1 MTLQERV
8 FDAFVSFVLRHRVL
22 VMVAVLAITAGFANV
37 ISELPLMT
45 TLRDVLPDDTPNF
58 ARYEKARERFGGDE
72 TVIIALEGE
81 HFTEAGLER
90 LATLTTALEEHPLV
104 DRATSLANTDW
115 IHGEPGKLRIDSYLD
130 IDPAEARKAALE
142 DPLVKGNL
150 ISPDGR
156 LAIVVVLLIPNDGK
170 LFTSEAVAA
179 HVRKHV
185 DRIPGGLPQLEKPG
199 GKRRGIEMAKQLV
212 ADEVQGEA
220 QKAGYTLEQI
230 HVGGFPAVFGRLLIE
245 SERTIKV
252 LFPFTCLV
260 IGILLFFLLRRVVD
274 VVLPVVCVLPAV
286 IWAVAIGGMVFGRI
300 TIITSAAPVMVLV
313 VGMSDVVHLVTQ
325 FRHELGRGLERHEA
339 IRVAF
344 REVGAAC
351 ALTSLTTFIGF
362 GSMVFLPL
370 PHARELGFFAGL
382 GVVCAF
388 ALAFVLTPILLSYG
402 AARPANAGARGPL
415 TGVLARVARIIRPR
429 PKLIFGVGM
438 VITVGVL
445 YMASQIQVENSLL
458 KKLPPD
464 HPLQASA
471 LVIQEAVGGTGEMEL
486 TMKLGPKGIKDPAV
500 LQGLVALKREVEK
513 HPLVGRA
520 DSIADVFARMHA
532 IMAPERGALPD
543 TPEMIAQYLLLF
555 EMSGGGDLS
564 AFLDPELGHI
574 RMTMRMPDLTAEQG
588 LEVSSLFESQAKAL
602 MPPGV
607 EAHCTGLGLILA
619 GTGPVI
625 LETSLQGLGVA
636 LLLIGMIM
644 GLLFRSLRVAVLS
657 MIPNLMPVAFGI
669 VLASL
674 ILVQVDADAVINLT
688 ICLGIAVDDTIH
700 FLSRYRIERRKGL
713 SRDDA
718 VSVTIVEA
726 GHGIIRTSLILF
738 GGFAVLFSSDYV
750 GLQFTGLMVPAT
762 LATAVLLDL
771 TMVPAMAQLGL
782 IEPRS

>member
-252 LFPFTCLV
+252 LFPVSPRGTIAPAPAPPEPPGRMQDALVLV
-260 IGILLFFLLRRVVD
+260 IDDEDTVRT
-274 VVLPVVCVLPAV
+274 
-286 IWAVAIGGMVFGRI
+286 VACQV
-300 TIITSAAPVMVLV
+300 
-313 VGMSDVVHLVTQ
+313 
-325 FRHELGRGLERHEA
+325 LERHGCRTVHAADGEA
-339 IRVAF
+339 
-344 REVGAAC
+344 
-351 ALTSLTTFIGF
+351 
-362 GSMVFLPL
+362 
-370 PHARELGFFAGL
+370 
-382 GVVCAF
+382 
-388 ALAFVLTPILLSYG
+388 
-402 AARPANAGARGPL
+402 
-415 TGVLARVARIIRPR
+415 
-429 PKLIFGVGM
+429 GVG
-438 VITVGVL
+438 
-445 YMASQIQVENSLL
+445 
-458 KKLPPD
+458 
-464 HPLQASA
+464 
-471 LVIQEAVGGTGEMEL
+471 
-486 TMKLGPKGIKDPAV
+486 
-500 LQGLVALKREVEK
+500 
-513 HPLVGRA
+513 
-520 DSIADVFARMHA
+520 
-532 IMAPERGALPD
+532 
-543 TPEMIAQYLLLF
+543 
-555 EMSGGGDLS
+555 
-564 AFLDPELGHI
+564 
-574 RMTMRMPDLTAEQG
+574 
-588 LEVSSLFESQAKAL
+588 
-602 MPPGV
+602 
-607 EAHCTGLGLILA
+607 
-619 GTGPVI
+619 
-625 LETSLQGLGVA
+625 
-636 LLLIGMIM
+636 
-644 GLLFRSLRVAVLS
+644 LFRQRPDE
-657 MIPNLMPVAFGI
+657 ID
-669 VLASL
+669 L
-674 ILVQVDADAVINLT
+674 I
-688 ICLGIAVDDTIH
+688 
-700 FLSRYRIERRKGL
+700 
-713 SRDDA
+713 
-718 VSVTIVEA
+718 
-726 GHGIIRTSLILF
+726 
-738 GGFAVLFSSDYV
+738 
-750 GLQFTGLMVPAT
+750 
-762 LATAVLLDL
+762 LLDL
-771 TMVPAMAQLGL
+771 TMPVMDGEEAFRIIRSIRPDVPIIVTSGYNRQDTTTRFAGRATAGFLQKPWTAQGL
-782 IEPRS
+782 IHVVSNALEGGEG